1 MNTPDDNQLSLFGTP
16 EPPSKFSFYDWEID
30 REGYENSIGISEY
43 PNIENEASKLHLND
57 NTDTICSD
65 TWICFQELEDSASQ
79 QSNLEESRQLSLWK
93 STPTLRQSCDCE
105 ASRRHRTSQKF
116 QSIQTSET
124 TSQNQESS
132 IYSQWNSPVLAHQTQ
147 EVEQDSNIQLHHFG
161 ERDLD
166 VLLKFNP
173 ASVLSNNEH
182 PFVPQRKLWEHQRCS
197 KELSD
202 GDFEL
207 FLGDFLWQDTLG
219 KLAMCRAFGSDRRKT
234 TGKAL
239 LSAQQ
244 SLARVIK
251 GSDYLSTRRLDMLL
265 NQKHPP
271 PSFPTLTS
279 NVSTTSANRSFSAG
293 QTALLRSQSSKTTIW
308 ALALREKWFKDNGLI
323 PSGYQLGTRAI
334 ALIMGFPSG
343 WFEGLTEQYWNKT
356 STQSQGASLRLA
368 SRPPRG
374 DDLRERA
381 APQVELEPGI
391 SQDEQLHQLKQRSP
405 SAESLC
411 EAVSSS
417 GIEISFRATSTVL
430 LGGDNNSP
438 LSTESSSSFSRELS
452 IPCLVKQS
460 KQLEVKGVIRK
471 DEGDRFLVEV
481 ENEIISFS
489 KLFVYPDFSESVGQ
503 IPPTKRATPPSKN
516 SSTKVRRK
524 KGDGTGYIYRRT
536 VTRKGKQYQ
545 ESYFRYRDES
555 GKLKAKYIPQRL
567 LDKVQEAESAKK
579 PIADILVLLG
589 GDEIS
594 RGEHSSTS
602 DDNPLQTSQTPAK
615 SDEPIF
621 ISRGEQVTP
630 PSNKRR
636 KQGEGTGYIECKPI
650 KRGGNEYKQYW
661 YHYEE
666 WREGD
671 RTTKKS
677 RYIPKR
683 LVAKVEKM
691 EAEKVSVREIL
702 AVLISK
708 GKRSQK

>member
-1 MNTPDDNQLSLFGTP
+1 MVQRQRANSEWLSVRNTG
-16 EPPSKFSFYDWEID
+16 D
-30 REGYENSIGISEY
+30 R
-43 PNIENEASKLHLND
+43 
-57 NTDTICSD
+57 
-65 TWICFQELEDSASQ
+65 
-79 QSNLEESRQLSLWK
+79 
-93 STPTLRQSCDCE
+93 
-105 ASRRHRTSQKF
+105 
-116 QSIQTSET
+116 
-124 TSQNQESS
+124 
-132 IYSQWNSPVLAHQTQ
+132 
-147 EVEQDSNIQLHHFG
+147 
-161 ERDLD
+161 
-166 VLLKFNP
+166 
-173 ASVLSNNEH
+173 SNNG
-182 PFVPQRKLWEHQRCS
+182 
-197 KELSD
+197 LSV
-202 GDFEL
+202 GL
-207 FLGDFLWQDTLG
+207 V
-219 KLAMCRAFGSDRRKT
+219 RGSNRTVLEQNEYTEPRREPKT
-234 TGKAL
+234 
-239 LSAQQ
+239 
-244 SLARVIK
+244 
-251 GSDYLSTRRLDMLL
+251 
-265 NQKHPP
+265 
-271 PSFPTLTS
+271 
-279 NVSTTSANRSFSAG
+279 
-293 QTALLRSQSSKTTIW
+293 
-308 ALALREKWFKDNGLI
+308 
-323 PSGYQLGTRAI
+323 
-334 ALIMGFPSG
+334 
-343 WFEGLTEQYWNKT
+343 
-356 STQSQGASLRLA
+356 
-368 SRPPRG
+368 
-374 DDLRERA
+374 RERA

-411 EAVSSS
+411 EAV
-417 GIEISFRATSTVL
+417 SFRATSTVL

>member
-1 MNTPDDNQLSLFGTP
+1 MNTPDDNQLSLFSTP
-16 EPPSKFSFYDWEID
+16 EPSLKSSFCDWEID
-30 REGYENSIGISEY
+30 QEGYENSISISG
-43 PNIENEASKLHLND
+43 A
-57 NTDTICSD
+57 
-65 TWICFQELEDSASQ
+65 DS
-79 QSNLEESRQLSLWK
+79 
-93 STPTLRQSCDCE
+93 
-105 ASRRHRTSQKF
+105 
-116 QSIQTSET
+116 
-124 TSQNQESS
+124 
-132 IYSQWNSPVLAHQTQ
+132 
-147 EVEQDSNIQLHHFG
+147 
-161 ERDLD
+161 
-166 VLLKFNP
+166 
-173 ASVLSNNEH
+173 
-182 PFVPQRKLWEHQRCS
+182 
-197 KELSD
+197 
-202 GDFEL
+202 
-207 FLGDFLWQDTLG
+207 LWQDTLG
-219 KLAMCRAFGSDRRKT
+219 RLAMCR
-234 TGKAL
+234 
-239 LSAQQ
+239 QQ
-244 SLARVIK
+244 SLARVIR
-251 GSDYLSTRRLDMLL
+251 GSGYSL
-265 NQKHPP
+265 
-271 PSFPTLTS
+271 FPTLTS
-279 NVSTTSANRSFSAG
+279 NVSTTSANLRFAQILRIWEKQSFSAG
-293 QTALLRSQSSKTTIW
+293 QTKCEQWWKN
-308 ALALREKWFKDNGLI
+308 KGLI
-323 PSGYQLGTRAI
+323 PNGSQLGTQAI
-334 ALIMGFPSG
+334 ALTMGFPSS
-343 WFEGLTEQYWNKT
+343 WFEDLTEQYSKNRT
-356 STQSQGASLRLA
+356 TLSQGASLRLA

-381 APQVELEPGI
+381 APQAEFEQGI
-391 SQDEQLHQLKQRSP
+391 SQDEQLHQHKQLLP
-405 SAESLC
+405 SVESSTSQKLLGGEKELLEHEKKC
-411 EAVSSS
+411 SSTCS
-417 GIEISFRATSTVL
+417 KVL
-430 LGGDNNSP
+430 LGGEDNSP
-438 LSTESSSSFSRELS
+438 LSTENSSSVSKEIS
-452 IPCLVKQS
+452 IPCLLKQP
-460 KQLEVKGVIRK
+460 KQPEVKGIIRK
-471 DEGDRFLVEV
+471 DEGDCFLVDV
-481 ENEIISFS
+481 DGDEISVS
-489 KLFVYPDFSESVGQ
+489 KLFVYPNFSKSVGQ

-671 RTTKKS
+671 RTSKKS

-691 EAEKVSVREIL
+691 ESKKVSVREIL